1 MGYDDG
7 SGFDDSASSYDQ
19 GTGDTYDATAADYGD
34 ASAGADAGGGGGQ
47 PVHATFTYGGGATDG
62 AAQVTITDGQTGA
75 YVWAGQLSMGQS
87 TPTLSFAN
95 NGSGSGSA
103 TVSIPPLAA
112 GSKDFFD
119 GASLYIPF

>member
-1 MGYDDG
+1 
-7 SGFDDSASSYDQ
+7 
-19 GTGDTYDATAADYGD
+19 
-34 ASAGADAGGGGGQ
+34 
-47 PVHATFTYGGGATDG
+47 
-62 AAQVTITDGQTGA
+62 
-75 YVWAGQLSMGQS
+75 MGQS